1 MANRGSA
8 ARDATAAKNQS
19 DVSDDGRAEDDRDKD
34 EEQSAESG
42 AVTPLSFITRRTAS
56 PREGGEP
63 PSPRES
69 GPQESGKA
77 AAKQGPNTARSEPDE
92 PGTGSGGKSRQGKGK
107 GRRARQEGGGAG
119 KAGNKNQGEKKKQQ
133 GKAGEAS
140 PRPAQKPPQQPA
152 AAAQQQTD
160 VRPIAKPAEMKRRHW
175 GLIASFVLLVLV
187 PFAAAVSYLYMVAE
201 DQYRSTSGFTVRS
214 QEDNS
219 ANDLLGGIM
228 SFAGGTVASDSDIL
242 YEFIQSSEMVDAVNA
257 QIDLREHYSVHWP
270 RDWFFSIWPDASQED
285 LIGYW
290 NRMVGVSY
298 DSGTGLIEV
307 EVRAFDAET
316 AQRINQAIVNESQT
330 RINEL
335 NRQAREDAMR
345 YALADL
351 DDAVELLKNARE
363 AMTNFRLESQIVDP
377 ETDIQTRM
385 GVMTSLQQQLAQAL
399 VEYDLLRGT
408 TTATDP
414 RLKDAA
420 QRIEVIRER
429 IAIERQNFATSSTET
444 GGVSQDYPSLIAEY
458 ERLTVD
464 REYAEEFYF
473 ASLTALEA
481 ARDEANRQSR
491 YLATYI
497 QPTRA
502 QDAEY
507 PQRSVLSGLTGLFL
521 LLAWSILAL
530 IYYSIRDRS

>member
-1 MANRGSA
+1 M
-8 ARDATAAKNQS
+8 
-19 DVSDDGRAEDDRDKD
+19 
-34 EEQSAESG
+34 
-42 AVTPLSFITRRTAS
+42 
-56 PREGGEP
+56 
-63 PSPRES
+63 
-69 GPQESGKA
+69 
-77 AAKQGPNTARSEPDE
+77 KQ
-92 PGTGSGGKSRQGKGK
+92 
-107 GRRARQEGGGAG
+107 
-119 KAGNKNQGEKKKQQ
+119 
-133 GKAGEAS
+133 
-140 PRPAQKPPQQPA
+140 
-152 AAAQQQTD
+152 
-160 VRPIAKPAEMKRRHW
+160 RHW

-214 QEDNS
+214 QEESS
-219 ANDLLGGIM
+219 ANDLLGGLV
-228 SFAGGTVASDSDIL
+228 SFAGGSVASDSDIL
-242 YEFIQSSEMVDAVNA
+242 YEFIQSSEMVEAVNR
-257 QIDLREHYSVHWP
+257 QIDLREHYSLHWP

-285 LIGYW
+285 LIWYW

-298 DSGTGLIEV
+298 DSGTGLIEI
-307 EVRAFDAET
+307 EVRAFDADT
-316 AQRINQAIVNESQT
+316 AQGINRAIVAESQT

-363 AMTNFRLESQIVDP
+363 AMTNFRLQSQIVDP

-385 GVMTSLQQQLAQAL
+385 GVMTSLQQQLAEAL

-408 TTATDP
+408 TTPTDP

-444 GGVSQDYPSLIAEY
+444 GGVNQDYPSLIAEY

-464 REYAEEFYF
+464 REYAEQFYI

-502 QDAEY
+502 EDAQY
-507 PQRSVLSGLTGLFL
+507 PQRDILAGLTGLFL
-521 LLAWSILAL
+521 ILAWSILAL